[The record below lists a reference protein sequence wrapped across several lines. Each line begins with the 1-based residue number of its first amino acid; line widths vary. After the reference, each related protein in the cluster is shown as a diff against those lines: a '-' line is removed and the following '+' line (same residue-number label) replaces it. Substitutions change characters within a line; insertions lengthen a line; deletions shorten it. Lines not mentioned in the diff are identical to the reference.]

1 MSHNEGEGSIVAQPC
16 YLLAMAHRG
25 RERERSGSQ
34 SASPLV
40 QLYCARGS
48 VNFVSRVSDA
58 TVAVSSTIVLVL
70 VLLIPVWLFLAYK
83 NSATKS
89 VLFYGWFPVICAMCI
104 SR

>member
-1 MSHNEGEGSIVAQPC
+1 
-16 YLLAMAHRG
+16 
-25 RERERSGSQ
+25 
-34 SASPLV
+34 
-40 QLYCARGS
+40 
-48 VNFVSRVSDA
+48 
-58 TVAVSSTIVLVL
+58 VAVSSTIVLVL